1 MPDMVYSCVTFLL
14 TQTATPSV
22 VGYLDLNA
30 LDSLFNVDPRFER
43 VIKRNYHMLVM
54 SWLKP
59 TVPLLR

>member
-1 MPDMVYSCVTFLL
+1 MEYSCVTFLL
-14 TQTATPSV
+14 TQVSTPSV

-30 LDSLFNVDPRFER
+30 LDSLFSVDPRFER